1 MIDQTSKLESLRRR
15 ALLLVWIGTGWNV
28 VEMVVALWV
37 GVSTG
42 SVALMAYGLDSVIE
56 LIAGGAL
63 IWRLGKSWSD
73 DRDES
78 QAERRAEQLVGITF
92 FLLSAYILVQ
102 SVVSLMGWVREPE
115 PSAVGVVL
123 ALASVGVMTVLF
135 FYKRSIAERIGSRA
149 LRAEAM
155 ESLVCDIQDLTI
167 LVGLGANALLGWWW
181 ADPVAALALIPL
193 LVREGMEAVF
203 ESDEDDD

>member
-1 MIDQTSKLESLRRR
+1 
-15 ALLLVWIGTGWNV
+15 
-28 VEMVVALWV
+28 MVVALWA

-42 SVALMAYGLDSVIE
+42 SVALMAYGLDSIIE

-73 DRDES
+73 DHHES

-102 SVVSLMGWVREPE
+102 SAVSLLGWTREPE
-115 PSAVGVVL
+115 ASAVGVIL

-203 ESDEDDD
+203 ESEEDDD

>member
-1 MIDQTSKLESLRRR
+1 M
-15 ALLLVWIGTGWNV
+15 
-28 VEMVVALWV
+28 ALWV